1 MIECTDL
8 FVDAEWA
15 CAHLQGDQM
24 RVNIQ
29 LKGTNKIIL
38 VHIRIDS
45 IANFL
50 DQCRRAQNKARSVA
64 IDTSDSKAF

>member
-8 FVDAEWA
+8 FEDAEWA
-15 CAHLQGDQM
+15 CAHVMQGGIA
-24 RVNIQ
+24 RINIQ
-29 LKGTNKIIL
+29 PSKRNTIYT

-50 DQCRRAQNKARSVA
+50 DQCRRTQNKM
-64 IDTSDSKAF
+64 SDSKAI